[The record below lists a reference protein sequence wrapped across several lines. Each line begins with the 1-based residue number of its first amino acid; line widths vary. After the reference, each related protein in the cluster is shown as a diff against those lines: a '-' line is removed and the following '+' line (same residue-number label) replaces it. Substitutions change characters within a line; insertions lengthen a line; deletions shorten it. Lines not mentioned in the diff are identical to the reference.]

1 MSDINKQAEELIRV
15 AESSI
20 APVDSATV
28 SGLDLS
34 EIDIEKN
41 EGKYGKFSEQ
51 LKFLNLSLKHFMQQN
66 YRRLET
72 QDRERIERTKEVP
85 KTLYNAIAQYVG
97 LKQKEVIVEK
107 KILEKVELD
116 VPLNEGT
123 PEDLQ
128 NMIRESAHT
137 LKQCNK
143 EIAPTIL
150 DIDKVVKSM
159 RSLEKQHL
167 QLIVQE
173 KTSYDSN
180 NLWLETAIKTV
191 ASLKQELKPIKI
203 TDKDFVKTINN
214 LEDLENLVVKK
225 KYEIKE
231 NNVNT
236 TLFMNQKNAL
246 RVYEKCLD
254 LAKHSAKQTM
264 GYVENFANT
273 IIQLNISVQNVA
285 QVCDYIAKASDI
297 GQSAVTLM
305 RTGQKHLAGLL
316 SLANQVYASPPVDKV
331 VEVAPLLHQI
341 DIGRSSLDSELEKY
355 KEQQKKL
362 DETIKPYLIEHLK

>member
-1 MSDINKQAEELIRV
+1 
-15 AESSI
+15 
-20 APVDSATV
+20 
-28 SGLDLS
+28 
-34 EIDIEKN
+34 
-41 EGKYGKFSEQ
+41 
-51 LKFLNLSLKHFMQQN
+51 
-66 YRRLET
+66 
-72 QDRERIERTKEVP
+72 
-85 KTLYNAIAQYVG
+85 
-97 LKQKEVIVEK
+97 
-107 KILEKVELD
+107 
-116 VPLNEGT
+116 
-123 PEDLQ
+123 
-128 NMIRESAHT
+128 
-137 LKQCNK
+137 
-143 EIAPTIL
+143 
-150 DIDKVVKSM
+150 M